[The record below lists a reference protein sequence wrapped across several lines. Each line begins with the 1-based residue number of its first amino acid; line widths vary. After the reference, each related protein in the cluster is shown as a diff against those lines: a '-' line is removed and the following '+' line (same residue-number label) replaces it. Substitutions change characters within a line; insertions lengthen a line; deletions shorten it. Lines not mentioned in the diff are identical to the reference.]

1 MQCTARGWGG
11 ARKRENARARSPLGC
26 PRRVH
31 PCVSTRKAANSPV
44 AKVPRAR
51 RLLHVSTDA
60 RTEVRDLVEGQLVDS
75 TFAVIRK
82 DRRRT
87 RTGSPYLALELADK
101 TGRVRATIFDDA
113 PILDGRFQVGDVIR
127 VLGSVEEYRGRPQII
142 VRSIEQADVEAD
154 ALEYTP
160 GARRDVDDLE
170 GFLEFLAEDI
180 ADAGLRDLT
189 RAVLNDGDFRA
200 RFRAAP
206 MSVEQHHAYA
216 GGALQH
222 TVAVA
227 TACRE
232 QWLLHPKLDESVV
245 AAASLLFAA
254 GAADAFV
261 AGPVLQQSAEG
272 RLLGI
277 PRLSAR
283 RIEQAA
289 THLGTSRDRVVAVL
303 HCVDADRPRTP
314 EAACVQ
320 GSIAL
325 DTSVSIA
332 LAQAAGR
339 VPEAQ

>member
-1 MQCTARGWGG
+1 MSA
-11 ARKRENARARSPLGC
+11 E
-26 PRRVH
+26 
-31 PCVSTRKAANSPV
+31 TRTS
-44 AKVPRAR
+44 
-51 RLLHVSTDA
+51 
-60 RTEVRDLVEGQLVDS
+60 VRDLVEGQLVDS
-75 TFAVIRK
+75 TFAVLRK

-87 RTGSPYLALELADK
+87 RTGSPYLAVELADR
-101 TGRVRATIFDDA
+101 TGRVRGTIFDDA
-113 PILDGRFQVGDVIR
+113 PILDGRFAVGDVIR
-127 VLGSVEEYRGRPQII
+127 VLGSVEEYRGKPQLLI
-142 VRSIEQADVEAD
+142 RSVEKADVPAD
-154 ALEYTP
+154 ALEFTP

-170 GFLEFLAEDI
+170 GFLEFLVEEI
-180 ADAGLRDLT
+180 ADAPLRSLT
-189 RAVLNDGDFRA
+189 QAVLDDEGFRV

-232 QWLLHPKLDESVV
+232 LWLLHPRLDDTVLG
-245 AAASLLFAA
+245 AAAVVFAA

-261 AGPVLQQSAEG
+261 SGPVLQQSEEG

-283 RIEQAA
+283 RIERAA
-289 THLGTSRDRVVAVL
+289 ERLGTPRERVVAML

-314 EAACVQ
+314 EAACLH
-320 GSIAL
+320 GAIAL
-325 DTSVSIA
+325 DASVSVA

-339 VPEAQ
+339 AAEAH